1 MQIVFLFYCL
11 HSWIYNSSS
20 FPDNSILI
28 TVIFFS
34 FMKLLLIE
42 SVLYLIFLPTLN
54 VLTKLENTKKQI
66 GISRVL
72 LYLIIQDLSIFR
84 IWFLETFWCMQNR
97 FSSIEDNLLSYCF
110 DCFSTIYQT
119 FCYLMW
125 KLKN

>member
-1 MQIVFLFYCL
+1 MQIVFLFCIL
-11 HSWIYNSSS
+11 ESITLLPFQIIPFLLLSFLFSS
-20 FPDNSILI
+20 L
-28 TVIFFS
+28 
-34 FMKLLLIE
+34 KLLLIE

-119 FCYLMW
+119 SCYLMW